1 MLVSVQALRALA
13 AWLVVMHHVMQIFFD
28 FKGDSV
34 LGQLLVEK
42 GAVGVDIFFVISGL
56 VIYLS
61 TQGRQ
66 QSPGHFMLNRILR
79 IAPAYWLYSALM
91 ALLLLFA
98 PALMPGQQGFEL
110 THFIQS
116 LLFIP
121 AENPGGFGLFPTLS
135 VGWTLNY
142 EMLFYLLLS
151 LTFLL
156 GERYRLLMVGAT
168 LVLVSDVLA
177 PAGVVSSFYGNA
189 ILYEFLLGVAI
200 GMGYRRGWIVPRLWL
215 PLLALGIALTA
226 LYLLDSSQRLVNWG
240 LPCALIVVAGVSL
253 EEYFKGNRVL
263 KVLGDWSY
271 SVYLLH
277 VLVLSVGYALGQRYG
292 LQPYGVIGVCL
303 LLTLLGS
310 WVSFEL
316 VEKHLHRHLKALLA
330 ASPRSAPTL
339 QLSRQEH

>member
-1 MLVSVQALRALA
+1 MLISVQALRALA

-66 QSPGHFMLNRILR
+66 LSPGHFMLNRMLR

-91 ALLLLFA
+91 ALLLYA
-98 PALMPGQQGFEL
+98 PALIPGQQGFEL
-110 THFIQS
+110 MHFIQS

-121 AENPGGFGLFPTLS
+121 AENPGGFGLFPTLG

-156 GERYRLLMVGAT
+156 GERYRLLLLGAA
-168 LVLVSDVLA
+168 LLLVSEILA
-177 PAGVVSSFYGNA
+177 PAGVVSSFYRND

-200 GMGYRRGWIVPRLWL
+200 GMAYRRGWIIQGLWL
-215 PLLALGIALTA
+215 PLLALGTALTA
-226 LYLLDSSQRLVNWG
+226 LYLLDSSQRLLNWG
-240 LPCALIVVAGVSL
+240 VPCALIVAAGVSL
-253 EEYFKGNRVL
+253 EAYFKGNRVL
-263 KVLGDWSY
+263 KALGDWSY

-277 VLVLSVGYALGQRYG
+277 VLVLSIGYTLSQRYG
-292 LQPYGVIGVCL
+292 LQSYGVIGVCL

-316 VEKHLHRHLKALLA
+316 VEKRLHRHLKALLK